1 MPPQPPRRFNGS
13 IPCASFQECSRYMS
27 PEDISSF
34 LDAAIRNRLAVRLL
48 AEQHIAISRDLQ
60 HPEQASSDHVGVVE
74 LACSP
79 KKMIRMVGS
88 FVSELCEATLGAS
101 PEIIIDGEVD
111 ATFA

>member
-1 MPPQPPRRFNGS
+1 MTAEQ
-13 IPCASFQECSRYMS
+13 
-27 PEDISSF
+27 ISNF

-60 HPEQASSDHVGVVE
+60 HPERAAKDHIGVVE
-74 LACSP
+74 MNCSP
-79 KKMIRMVGS
+79 KQMIRMVGS

-111 ATFA
+111 ATFTYVSLSIIFV